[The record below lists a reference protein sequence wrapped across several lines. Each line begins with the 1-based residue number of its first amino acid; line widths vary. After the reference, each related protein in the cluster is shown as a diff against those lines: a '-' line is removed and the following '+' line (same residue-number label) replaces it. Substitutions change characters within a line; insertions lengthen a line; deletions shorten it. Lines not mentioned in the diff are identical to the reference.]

1 MFEPAVERREA
12 RHLLEWSPLYCR
24 RSMGGVRRVG
34 LRYRSDAKPL
44 TGERTQKLG
53 ELAAPHESGTEPR
66 HFDGPPPV
74 EVRSDR
80 LIYRDAVVAHL
91 DGFRPLLLDLVLPAA
106 GGPVPMV
113 VWIHG
118 GAWLRGSNKPY
129 ATPVPVELI
138 RDSLL
143 DAGIA
148 VASVQYRLSG
158 EAIFPAQIHDVKAAV
173 RWLRHHAAEL
183 RLDPSRFGAWG
194 DSAGGHLAALLAVT
208 GNVTELEGDVGVTGV
223 SSSIQACVDWYGPT
237 HLASMQAQAHP
248 LATDDHDAPNSPT
261 SRLVGA
267 QIQTAPKLATTASP
281 ITHVS
286 GSAPPILIIHGVE
299 DRSVPIG
306 QSSLLAEAYERAG
319 AQARFLPIPHADHVF
334 EGSDHRPLVAAS
346 VDFLSTALRAH
357 PSPTQHA

>member
-1 MFEPAVERREA
+1 MLSLRIWTDSA
-12 RHLLEWSPLYCR
+12 RCCSIWCYLQLAGRSRWS
-24 RSMGGVRRVG
+24 
-34 LRYRSDAKPL
+34 
-44 TGERTQKLG
+44 
-53 ELAAPHESGTEPR
+53 
-66 HFDGPPPV
+66 
-74 EVRSDR
+74 
-80 LIYRDAVVAHL
+80 
-91 DGFRPLLLDLVLPAA
+91 
-106 GGPVPMV
+106 
-113 VWIHG
+113 WIHG

-173 RWLRHHAAEL
+173 RWLLHHAAEL

-237 HLASMQAQAHP
+237 HLASMRAQAHP
-248 LATDDHDAPNSPT
+248 LATDDHDAPSSPT

-267 QIQTAPKLATTASP
+267 PNPDGTKTCHHREPW
-281 ITHVS
+281 
-286 GSAPPILIIHGVE
+286 
-299 DRSVPIG
+299 
-306 QSSLLAEAYERAG
+306 
-319 AQARFLPIPHADHVF
+319 HACI
-334 EGSDHRPLVAAS
+334 R
-346 VDFLSTALRAH
+346 
-357 PSPTQHA
+357 